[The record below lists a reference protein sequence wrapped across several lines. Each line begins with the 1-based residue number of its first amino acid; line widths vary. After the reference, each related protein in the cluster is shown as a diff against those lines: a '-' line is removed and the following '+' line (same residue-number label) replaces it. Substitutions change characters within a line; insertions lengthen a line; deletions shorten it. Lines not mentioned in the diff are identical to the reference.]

1 VSNIGLPDTLDVDR
15 TKKSNEWIPLLL
27 FAMLIAAL
35 EPESDVRGFMAA
47 SYPEAL
53 RVLDKSRPVLFF
65 PDDVA
70 LYQVNDWESPLDT
83 LVQDGDLIVVCDDA
97 SYTGTQVTR
106 YARILRLRGIPA
118 PMIVVLPFASA
129 KALENLGNIESV
141 SVVTKGR
148 IEFFGDLDGTK
159 CDEIMKMHGGA
170 LRGAMLYKATTVF
183 QHKIA
188 DYVSF
193 YPRLLLGSL
202 YGKTYLLPET
212 EENKTLLTDCAGE
225 DPVDRY
231 DKQRS
236 DSCLF
241 AFYKNTMAGMDYTG
255 YLDPE
260 KLREYGK
267 KENRPRK

>member
-1 VSNIGLPDTLDVDR
+1 
-15 TKKSNEWIPLLL
+15 
-27 FAMLIAAL
+27 
-35 EPESDVRGFMAA
+35 
-47 SYPEAL
+47 
-53 RVLDKSRPVLFF
+53 
-65 PDDVA
+65 
-70 LYQVNDWESPLDT
+70 VNDWESPLDT
-83 LVQDGDLIVVCDDA
+83 LVHDGDLIVVCDDA
-97 SYTGTQVTR
+97 SYTGAQVTR
-106 YARILRLRGIPA
+106 YARILRLLGIPV

-129 KALENLGNIESV
+129 EAIRKLEAIERV

-159 CDEIMKMHGGA
+159 CDEIMRMHG

-193 YPRLLLGSL
+193 YPHLLLGSL
-202 YGKTYLLPET
+202 DGKTYLLPDAK
-212 EENKTLLTDCAGE
+212 NKTMLTDCEGE

-231 DKQRS
+231 DKAMS

-255 YLDPE
+255 YLNPA
-260 KLREYGK
+260 KLRGYREKGASRRR
-267 KENRPRK
+267 EWGIRGIP

>member
-1 VSNIGLPDTLDVDR
+1 
-15 TKKSNEWIPLLL
+15 
-27 FAMLIAAL
+27 
-35 EPESDVRGFMAA
+35 
-47 SYPEAL
+47 
-53 RVLDKSRPVLFF
+53 VLDESRPVLFF

-70 LYQVNDWESPLDT
+70 LYHVNDWESPLAT

-106 YARILRLRGIPA
+106 YARILRLRGILA

-129 KALENLGNIESV
+129 EAIRKLEAIERV

-159 CDEIMKMHGGA
+159 CDEIMKIHGGA

-193 YPRLLLGSL
+193 YPHLLLGSL
-202 YGKTYLLPET
+202 DGKTYLLPDAK
-212 EENKTLLTDCAGE
+212 NKTLLTDCAG
-225 DPVDRY
+225 PGDRY
-231 DKQRS
+231 DKAMP

-255 YLDPE
+255 YLNPA
-260 KLREYGK
+260 KLREYREKGASK
-267 KENRPRK
+267 RREWGISGIP